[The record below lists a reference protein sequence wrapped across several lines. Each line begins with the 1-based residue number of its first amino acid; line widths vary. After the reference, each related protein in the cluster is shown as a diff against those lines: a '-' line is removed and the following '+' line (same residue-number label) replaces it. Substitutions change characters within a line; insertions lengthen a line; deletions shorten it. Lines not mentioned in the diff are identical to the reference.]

1 MRKIMGVYSLNF
13 FIDLGFNDSWN
24 AERCSKFILRVYVIK
39 QKIFDHAKS
48 KFSPVLKISV
58 SFHFTDN
65 IAYLTNSYCLTKA
78 MYLQIY
84 KK

>member
-1 MRKIMGVYSLNF
+1 MQRDAVNLYYECMT
-13 FIDLGFNDSWN
+13 
-24 AERCSKFILRVYVIK
+24 VIK

-58 SFHFTDN
+58 SFHFTDILLHIDN

-78 MYLQIY
+78 MYLKIY
-84 KK
+84 KFF